1 VRGTRQS
8 VEPFFRY
15 EQLDT
20 QAAVPSGFTRN
31 DSLDKQIYTV
41 GVSYKPVDKVVIK
54 ADYKNYQTD
63 GPTPT
68 ADEVAVGLG
77 FVY

>member
-1 VRGTRQS
+1 VA
-8 VEPFFRY
+8 PFFRY
-15 EQLDT
+15 ERMDT
-20 QAAVPSGFTRN
+20 QATVPSGYTRN
-31 DSLDKQIYTV
+31 SSLDKTIYTV
-41 GVSYKPVDKVVIK
+41 GLSYKPIDKVVIK
-54 ADYKNYQTD
+54 ADYKNYEVE

>member
-1 VRGTRQS
+1 MDR
-8 VEPFFRY
+8 
-15 EQLDT
+15 
-20 QAAVPSGFTRN
+20 
-31 DSLDKQIYTV
+31 QIYTF
-41 GVSYKPVDKVVIK
+41 GFSYKPVDKVVIK

-63 GPTPT
+63 GSTPT